1 MEIPQTTADL
11 APLIRNSAHA
21 VLRDWRVAVRQLQVA
36 SHLDTPTL
44 NDHVPNLLEEL
55 ACELE
60 GRNSQPVVVS
70 VQGSP
75 VMHGLDRLR
84 LGFDIEE
91 VVAEYSALREVLCD
105 LMIRSGHAYE
115 SDVHRVIH
123 RVLDSTIGLAV
134 KTYAHQ
140 KAREVQLQREE
151 YLSFV
156 AHDLRT
162 PLSSIAMGISLIER
176 NYTGASE
183 SESLFKAVH
192 RSVARLKSMV
202 VKVVQEENDAGRP
215 AARLPIALQP
225 VVQACLD
232 DLSPIALFKGVT
244 LVNQVQADLI
254 CEADT
259 VLLAQILQNLVS
271 NAITYS
277 PGGEVKV
284 GACPLSDGTECWVS
298 DNGQGI
304 PADRLDHV
312 FAKWETNA
320 GKGEGMGL
328 GLNIVRHYV
337 EAHGGQV
344 LVKSDPGEGATFTF
358 TLRNDPLRV
367 LQKVS

>member
-1 MEIPQTTADL
+1 MEITQSTADL
-11 APLIRNSAHA
+11 APLIRNSAEA
-21 VLRDWRVAVRQLQVA
+21 VLRDWREAVRKLEIA
-36 SHLDTPTL
+36 SNLDTPTL
-44 NDHVPNLLEEL
+44 NDHVPSLLEEL
-55 ACELE
+55 ACQLD
-60 GRNSQPVVVS
+60 RRISQPVVVS
-70 VQGSP
+70 MQDSP

-105 LMIRSGHAYE
+105 LMVRSGQPYE

-176 NYTGASE
+176 DYAGPGECN
-183 SESLFKAVH
+183 SLFKAIH
-192 RSVARLKSMV
+192 HSVARLKSMV
-202 VKVVQEENDAGRP
+202 LKVVQEENYAGRP

-225 VVQACLD
+225 VVQACMD

-244 LVNQVQADLI
+244 LVNEVQLDLI
-254 CEADT
+254 CEADI
-259 VLLAQILQNLVS
+259 VLLSQILQNLVS

-284 GACPLSDGTECWVS
+284 GARPLPDGTECWVS

-304 PADRLDHV
+304 PADRIDHV
-312 FAKWETNA
+312 FAKWETDP
-320 GKGEGMGL
+320 GKGDGMGL

-344 LVKSDPGEGATFTF
+344 SVKSDPGEGATFTF
-358 TLRNDPLRV
+358 TLRNDPGV
-367 LQKVS
+367 LEKVS